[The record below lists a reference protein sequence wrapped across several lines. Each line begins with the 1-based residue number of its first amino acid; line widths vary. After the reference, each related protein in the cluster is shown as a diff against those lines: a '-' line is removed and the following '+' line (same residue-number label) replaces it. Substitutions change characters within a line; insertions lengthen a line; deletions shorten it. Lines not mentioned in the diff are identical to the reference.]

1 MNKDKELKLLEAVT
15 AARNANKSKGID
27 FAWDTVDMSLD
38 WDDLLAFAE
47 KYAGKTEQASPK
59 FYLIENLQTELS
71 LPRINETSD
80 EDEIVLISPNPL
92 AEAEL

>member
-38 WDDLLAFAE
+38 WDDLLAFVE
-47 KYAGKTEQASPK
+47 KYVDK
-59 FYLIENLQTELS
+59 
-71 LPRINETSD
+71 

-92 AEAEL
+92 SETEL

>member
-47 KYAGKTEQASPK
+47 KYAGK